1 MQFKH
6 LYAYLAIGLGCLLSS
21 CHSDIDLKNVDTT
34 MEAQVKLALPIGGFK
49 AKVSDFLGSNDSVQ
63 IYLDENGVLTFKTE
77 FHEKYSFDDFDMSS
91 KLADTH
97 FTINLY
103 KRLQDATYKDEWG
116 IDHPII
122 QGGNMI
128 IYPDNMPDYTDSIIF
143 DMPMRLPDINKP
155 GQPRVDS
162 VLFNTANFDV
172 TIDRKDF
179 PQLDWSWVD
188 RIIIDLGT
196 GIDRHGKSQR
206 MELYTK
212 GVTPITDFAQ
222 NMAMN
227 MDNITMHL
235 TKDRHAEPGM
245 DNVVD
250 SLVFKTIVYY
260 RIPSPTN
267 ANINSTSGLD
277 CNFKKRKIDIE
288 AIWGWD
294 TNTKDM
300 KADGTVNIDSLMGT
314 IAMIKK
320 INIPLTSPE
329 ISIQMATMIAGQVK
343 LDGQLYTIDKN
354 DQKHYAKFYGN
365 DFFRYSFPG
374 VDPSDLKTLGDTS
387 KMSLT
392 FDNSYENGEIHH
404 LFEEFPSKLGY
415 KINCNFDEESTPQI
429 RIQNDLSVNLD
440 ASIKIPFSFNKGLN
454 IELQDTIRDIEI
466 SQYHIDSLLSSVQF
480 IDSVRIGEGGVW
492 LLMNITD
499 SIPMDIYATLTCL
512 NKDKQPIEDP
522 EIPGRNFILFPET
535 GSDTIRISAFGE
547 GGTLLKCQ
555 LTQKRLNLFKEIKGI
570 AYMVGITDAAASS
583 AGTVIEGKNSLSAQ
597 IALTADLHA
606 YMDPFNK
613 NK

>member
-6 LYAYLAIGLGCLLSS
+6 LYAYLSIGLGCLLSS

-103 KRLQDATYKDEWG
+103 KRLQNATYKDEWG

-162 VLFNTANFDV
+162 MLFNTANFDV

-179 PQLDWSWVD
+179 PQLDWNWVD

-212 GVTPITDFAQ
+212 GVTPISDFAQ

-288 AIWGWD
+288 AIWGWG
-294 TNTKDM
+294 TNTEDM

-314 IAMIKK
+314 IAMINK
-320 INIPLTSPE
+320 INIPQLQAQALITITPQTPQTRDN
-329 ISIQMATMIAGQVK
+329 ITIQV
-343 LDGQLYTIDKN
+343 TITDKN
-354 DQKHYAKFYGN
+354 TGKTITTN
-365 DFFRYSFPG
+365 DKIAVKING
-374 VDPSDLKTLGDTS
+374 KTITTPRGDTS

-415 KINCNFDEESTPQI
+415 KIDCNFDEESTPQI
-429 RIQNDLSVNLD
+429 RIQNDLYVNLD

-522 EIPGRNFILFPET
+522 EIPGRNFVLFPET

-555 LTQKRLNLFKEIKGI
+555 LTQKRLDLFKEIKGI